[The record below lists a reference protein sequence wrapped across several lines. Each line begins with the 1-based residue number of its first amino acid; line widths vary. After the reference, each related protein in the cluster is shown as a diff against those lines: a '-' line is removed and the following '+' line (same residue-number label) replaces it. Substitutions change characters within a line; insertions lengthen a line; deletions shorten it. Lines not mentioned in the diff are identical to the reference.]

1 MKYRRE
7 KGSNWQNKL
16 ILVLS
21 AIKKKKKRK
30 WADFVS
36 IATTKVKKWQ

>member
-7 KGSNWQNKL
+7 KGSNRQNKL

-21 AIKKKKKRK
+21 AIKKKRK
-30 WADFVS
+30 AADFVS
-36 IATTKVKKWQ
+36 IATTKQVKKWQ